1 MGRSLRPRWLASAI
15 TELGGKSP
23 NIVFADADLDA
34 AASTSPMPGEL
45 TPSAWDEPG
54 CPINSRA
61 LGDLTA
67 FDEITR

>member
-1 MGRSLRPRWLASAI
+1 
-15 TELGGKSP
+15 
-23 NIVFADADLDA
+23 
-34 AASTSPMPGEL
+34 MPGEL

-54 CPINSRA
+54 RQISSRA